1 MDKVEK
7 ISITDEHINLGQFLK
22 LTNLLDSGGFIKN
35 YLQNE
40 GVFVNNVKEHRRG
53 RKLYKCDVVRVDE
66 STIFTLH
73 AQKCGPLTYLKELQ
87 LKHFR
92 NYESLDIKFDN
103 SINVIIGEHAQ
114 GNTNLLEGIYL
125 L

>member
-22 LTNLLDSGGFIKN
+22 LTNLFDSGGFIKN

-53 RKLYKCDVVRVDE
+53 RKLYNDDVVQIDE
-66 STIFTLH
+66 SNIFILH
-73 AQKCGPLTYLKELQ
+73 AEK
-87 LKHFR
+87 
-92 NYESLDIKFDN
+92 
-103 SINVIIGEHAQ
+103 
-114 GNTNLLEGIYL
+114 
-125 L
+125 